1 MMTPLQQ
8 RIPLVLNYILLIIT
22 LATKALSTTTTTQ
35 RSILITGANKGQGY
49 ALCDRILAEH
59 SDTHVFLCSRDVK
72 RGEDA
77 ARALL
82 EKYPSD
88 RVDVIPL
95 DVTSDDSVSTA
106 HEFVVAN
113 LAAHPYRTLFG
124 VVSNAGILWGYT
136 LQELLNV
143 CTVGVRRV
151 LDAFCPLVDCGGRV
165 IVVSS
170 GLGPLMHGYSSE
182 ARQEMLLNTDCT
194 YEDIQGMMD
203 ECLALADDND
213 PTQFEEIGF
222 SGGPFAESAPDFHM
236 YGLAKMFADAY
247 MLSLARHQYPD
258 LHVVSCDPGLVYTD
272 LIGRMP
278 RYQGKVREDT
288 TAQTP
293 QEGVEAAMRLL
304 FDENHGPPE
313 SGRFYAMSKDGKELL
328 HSEISKMPNK

>member
-1 MMTPLQQ
+1 MSM
-8 RIPLVLNYILLIIT
+8 
-22 LATKALSTTTTTQ
+22 LAAKALSATPPTTQ
-35 RSILITGANKGQGY
+35 RSILVTGANKGQGY

-59 SDTHVFLCSRDVK
+59 ADTHVFLCSRNAQ

-82 EKYPSD
+82 EKYSGD
-88 RVDVIPL
+88 RLDVIPL
-95 DVTSDDSVSTA
+95 DVTSQASVTTA
-106 HEFVVAN
+106 YELVTTN
-113 LAAHPYRTLFG
+113 LAKHPHRTLFG

-136 LQELLNV
+136 LQELLDV

-151 LDAFCPLVDCGGRV
+151 MDAFCPLVDKGGRV

-182 ARQEMLLNTDCT
+182 ARQEKLKSADCT

-203 ECLALADDND
+203 ECLAVIEGDDETGSL
-213 PTQFEEIGF
+213 PAQFEEIGF

-247 MLSLARHQYPD
+247 MLSLARQYPD

-293 QEGVEAAMRLL
+293 HEGVEAAMRLL
-304 FDENHGPPE
+304 FDADGAAPPE
-313 SGRFYAMSKDGKELL
+313 SGRFYAMSKDGSEFL